1 MTAARRALV
10 ALALSLLSVAAQG
23 GVAVEGTDRARIV
36 PPSGIALEE
45 YRDAGYVLTLN
56 GDEAEVRVETWP
68 LESSQRFRLPS
79 AAPAPDQVT
88 RLARTLVAG
97 ADRRY
102 DAVSRLLGWVGRNV
116 RYDLDRA
123 LPQDA
128 ASVLE
133 RRSGYC
139 TGIARLSV
147 ALLAAAG
154 IPAREVPGW
163 VVGNEGGTGIAG
175 YHRWVETFY
184 DDRGW
189 VMSDPLATHH
199 YVPANYLRLAG
210 ETVVGQA
217 GGVLLE
223 REERIAPVDVYAA
236 AADGVRARRN
246 DSRQL
251 SAALQLTV
259 SGAEGGTAW
268 LTGDGSEYA
277 QPLVD
282 GRAAFVGLEPG
293 RYRLK
298 VEIGNL
304 AVEKDVRFRG
314 RVRAALHVE
323 APARREEGVTQ

>member
-1 MTAARRALV
+1 MRAARCGLV
-10 ALALSLLSVAAQG
+10 ALALSLSPLAASG

-36 PPSGIALEE
+36 PPSGIILEN
-45 YRDAGYVLTLN
+45 YRDAGYALTLN

-79 AAPAPDQVT
+79 GTATDAVT
-88 RLARTLVAG
+88 RLARALVAG

-116 RYDLDRA
+116 RYDLDRSLA
-123 LPQDA
+123 QD
-128 ASVLE
+128 STTVLE

-175 YHRWVETFY
+175 YHRWVEIFY

-223 REERIAPVDVYAA
+223 REERISPVDVYGAA
-236 AADGVRARRN
+236 GDRVRARRN

-259 SGAEGGTAW
+259 SGADRGTAR
-268 LTGDGSEYA
+268 LTGNGSAYA

-323 APARREEGVTQ
+323 APARREEGVTR